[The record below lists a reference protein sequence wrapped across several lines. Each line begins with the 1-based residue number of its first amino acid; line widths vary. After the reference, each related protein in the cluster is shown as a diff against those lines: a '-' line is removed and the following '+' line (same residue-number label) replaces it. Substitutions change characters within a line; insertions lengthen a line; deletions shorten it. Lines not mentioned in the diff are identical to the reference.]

1 MSLKPR
7 SKFLDIRA
15 IEEEYFNRKH
25 SNLDSHLFLNKIYH
39 LKRKYIMAHNEAAI
53 KELNNFQDYVKHDIN
68 RIMYINSGLLS
79 LISTIFLPLTFF
91 VSFFG
96 MNFKSMGMEGIKK
109 NHILSIKH
117 GEKFVFGISMIAIV
131 VVLFL
136 YYYLDFRKISI
147 L

>member
-1 MSLKPR
+1 MNPK

-15 IEEEYFNRKH
+15 LEEEYFYQKH
-25 SNLDSHLFLNKIYH
+25 SNLDSHIFLNKIYH
-39 LKRKYIMAHNEAAI
+39 LKRKYILKHNEAAI
-53 KELNNFQDYVKHDIN
+53 KELNNFQDYVKHDIE

-117 GEKFVFGISMIAIV
+117 GERFVFYISLIAIFIV
-131 VVLFL
+131 FILF
-136 YYYLDFRKISI
+136 YYLDFRKIHKI
-147 L
+147 